1 MTNHAADSE
10 IGSPQ
15 KSILEP
21 MRLTSPTRQPGS
33 YISDHKKCWQSS
45 YPQTVLTTASC
56 VIQENDDPQKF
67 LRGSIEDS
75 KIEIQSLPDE
85 EKSLM
90 RSKNYS
96 KKYHTRWLKD
106 TDSSVAWQTGLLKVE
121 GTVKN

>member
-1 MTNHAADSE
+1 M
-10 IGSPQ
+10 
-15 KSILEP
+15 
-21 MRLTSPTRQPGS
+21 
-33 YISDHKKCWQSS
+33 
-45 YPQTVLTTASC
+45 
-56 VIQENDDPQKF
+56 
-67 LRGSIEDS
+67 RGSIKDS

-121 GTVKN
+121 GTFKNKIMIKSGYNTVFTHNKRTHN